1 MKEARQ
7 MGSGAAGQE
16 SAGSEQTQLVVIGAG
31 PCGLAVGV
39 AAKRAGVPCVLL
51 DRRTIVSTIE
61 RYPLSM
67 TFFSTPERIEIGDV
81 PFIASH
87 EKPNRRDGL
96 IYYRRVAEH
105 YGLDIRPGE
114 NVVDVTGAAGEG
126 GADGRFRI
134 EVSRRHDDKT
144 YYPFAVVFA
153 TGYYDNPNYL
163 GIPGENLPHVTH
175 YFVEGHPYWR
185 QRVIVIG
192 AGNSSVD
199 AALECWRAGATVTLV
214 HFGEG
219 FDRTVKA
226 WVLPDILN
234 RVKEGS
240 IAVRWRSRVRAITP
254 THVEV
259 VSDATGATEML
270 PADAVLAMTG
280 YHADTSLLQRLGVP
294 VDPVTGVPA
303 HSESNMATPV
313 PGCYLAGVIAS
324 GNDANRLFIE
334 NARGHGELIVR
345 HLLESRAGVK
355 PATSQ
360 SGGPISASLR

>member
-1 MKEARQ
+1 
-7 MGSGAAGQE
+7 
-16 SAGSEQTQLVVIGAG
+16 VIGAG

-39 AAKRAGVPCVLL
+39 AAKQAGLPCVLL
-51 DRRTIVSTIE
+51 DRRTVVSTIE

-67 TFFSTPERIEIGDV
+67 TFFSTPERIEIGAV
-81 PFIASH
+81 PFISSH

-105 YGLDIRPGE
+105 YELDIRPGE
-114 NVVDVTGAAGEG
+114 DVVDVSRDAGQAG
-126 GADGRFRI
+126 HDDSFHIQA
-134 EVSRRHDDKT
+134 SRRHDDKT
-144 YYPFAVVFA
+144 YQARAVVFA

-163 GIPGENLPHVTH
+163 GVPGENLPHLMH
-175 YFVEGHPYWR
+175 YFVEGHPYWH
-185 QRVIVIG
+185 QQVIVIG

-226 WVLPDILN
+226 WVLPDIVN

-259 VSDATGATEML
+259 VSDTTGTVELL

-280 YHADTSLLQRLGVP
+280 YHADTTLLQRLGVP
-294 VDPVTGVPA
+294 VDPMSGVPA
-303 HSESNMATPV
+303 HDEATMATPV

-345 HLLESRAGVK
+345 HLLSRSAAK
-355 PATSQ
+355 PAPGR
-360 SGGPISASLR
+360 SGNPTSASLR

>member
-1 MKEARQ
+1 MLEEPTA
-7 MGSGAAGQE
+7 
-16 SAGSEQTQLVVIGAG
+16 LLVIGAG

-39 AAKRAGVPCVLL
+39 AARQADIPCVLL

-67 TFFSTPERIEIGDV
+67 TFFSTPERIEIGGV

-105 YGLDIRPGE
+105 FGLDIRPGE
-114 NVVDVTGAAGEG
+114 EVVSAAPLTHIHGP
-126 GADGRFRI
+126 GRFRVDV
-134 EVSRRHDDKT
+134 ERRHDAKT
-144 YYPFAVVFA
+144 YIAHSIVFA
-153 TGYYDNPNYL
+153 TGYYDNPNFL
-163 GIPGENLPHVTH
+163 GVPGEDLPHVTH
-175 YFVEGHPYWR
+175 YFAEGHPYWR
-185 QRVIVIG
+185 QRVVVVG

-226 WVLPDILN
+226 WVLPDIVN

-240 IAVRWRSRVRAITP
+240 IAVRWRSRVKGITP

-259 VSDATGATEML
+259 VSDVNGASEQL

-280 YHADTSLLQRLGVP
+280 YHADTRMLQKLGVP
-294 VDPVTGVPA
+294 VDPTTGVPA
-303 HSESNMATPV
+303 HDETSMATPV

-334 NARGHGELIVR
+334 NARGHGELIIRHIRAHGEPVR
-345 HLLESRAGVK
+345 PT
-355 PATSQ
+355 PAQ
-360 SGGPISASLR
+360 SGDPISASLR

>member
-1 MKEARQ
+1 MGEAI
-7 MGSGAAGQE
+7 G
-16 SAGSEQTQLVVIGAG
+16 LLVIGAG

-39 AAKRAGVPCVLL
+39 AAKQAGASCVLL

-67 TFFSTPERIEIGDV
+67 TFFSTPERIEIGAI
-81 PFIASH
+81 PFISSQ

-114 NVVDVTGAAGEG
+114 DAVDVVLTGESAGG
-126 GADGRFRI
+126 PRFR
-134 EVSRRHDDKT
+134 VQVQRRHDQKT
-144 YYPFAVVFA
+144 YHAAAVVFA
-153 TGYYDNPNYL
+153 TGYYDNPNFL
-163 GIPGENLPHVTH
+163 GVPGEDLPHVTH

-214 HFGEG
+214 NFGEG

-240 IAVRWRSRVRAITP
+240 IAVRWRSRLRRITP

-259 VSDATGATEML
+259 QSAVTGASEML

-280 YHADTSLLQRLGVP
+280 YHADTSLLKALGVP
-294 VDPVTGVPA
+294 VDPATGVPA
-303 HSESNMATPV
+303 HDEASMATPV
-313 PGCYLAGVIAS
+313 EGCYLAGVIAS
-324 GNDANRLFIE
+324 GNDAN
-334 NARGHGELIVR
+334 
-345 HLLESRAGVK
+345 
-355 PATSQ
+355 
-360 SGGPISASLR
+360 

>member
-1 MKEARQ
+1 ME
-7 MGSGAAGQE
+7 E
-16 SAGSEQTQLVVIGAG
+16 TDLLVIGAG

-39 AAKRAGVPCVLL
+39 AAKRAGVSCVLL

-67 TFFSTPERIEIGDV
+67 TFFSTPERIEIGEV

-105 YGLDIRPGE
+105 YSLDIRPGE
-114 NVVDVTGAAGEG
+114 DVVDVTQEAVGSAS
-126 GADGRFRI
+126 DGRFRVA
-134 EVSRRHDDKT
+134 VSRRHDDKT
-144 YYPFAVVFA
+144 YHAKAVVFA

-226 WVLPDILN
+226 WVLPDIIN

-259 VSDATGATEML
+259 LSDVTGGTEML

-294 VDPVTGVPA
+294 VDAVTGVPA
-303 HSESNMATPV
+303 HDESTMATPV
-313 PGCYLAGVIAS
+313 SGCYLAGVIAS

-334 NARGHGELIVR
+334 NARGHGELILS
-345 HLLESRAGVK
+345 HLLQWRAGAR
-355 PATSQ
+355 PAPAQ
-360 SGGPISASLR
+360 SAGPISASLR

>member
-1 MKEARQ
+1 MRE
-7 MGSGAAGQE
+7 E
-16 SAGSEQTQLVVIGAG
+16 TDLLVIGAG
-31 PCGLAVGV
+31 PCGLAAGI
-39 AAKRAGVPCVLL
+39 AAKQAGLSCVLL
-51 DRRTIVSTIE
+51 DRRTVVSTIE
-61 RYPLSM
+61 RYPLAM
-67 TFFSTPERIEIGDV
+67 TFFSTPERIEIGGI

-87 EKPNRRDGL
+87 EKPTRQDGL

-105 YGLDIRPGE
+105 YELDIRPGE
-114 NVVDVTGAAGEG
+114 NVVDVNRAP
-126 GADGRFRI
+126 DGSFGI
-134 EVSRRHDDKT
+134 QVARRHDSKA
-144 YYPFAVVFA
+144 YQSQAVVFA
-153 TGYYDNPNYL
+153 TGYYDNPNFL
-163 GIPGENLPHVTH
+163 KVPGEDLPHVAH
-175 YFVEGHPYWR
+175 YFIEGHPYWR

-226 WVLPDILN
+226 WVLPDIVN

-240 IAVRWRSRVRAITP
+240 IAVRWGSQVRAITP
-254 THVEV
+254 THVEI
-259 VSDATGATEML
+259 VSGAGGASEML

-280 YHADTSLLQRLGVP
+280 YHADTELLHRLGVP
-294 VDPVTGVPA
+294 VDPVSGVPA
-303 HSESNMATPV
+303 HDEATMATPV

-345 HLLESRAGVK
+345 HLQQSLVGLRQRS
-355 PATSQ
+355 SQ
-360 SGGPISASLR
+360 SVDPTVASSR

>member
-1 MKEARQ
+1 MKV
-7 MGSGAAGQE
+7 E
-16 SAGSEQTQLVVIGAG
+16 SVDMLVIGAG
-31 PCGLAVGV
+31 PCGLATGI
-39 AAKRAGVPCVLL
+39 AARQAGLSCLLL
-51 DRRTIVSTIE
+51 DRRTVVSTIE
-61 RYPLSM
+61 RYPLAM
-67 TFFSTPERIEIGDV
+67 TFFSTPERIEIGGV

-87 EKPNRRDGL
+87 EKPTRQDGL

-114 NVVDVTGAAGEG
+114 DVVEVTRVP
-126 GADGRFRI
+126 DGSFRI
-134 EVSRRHDDKT
+134 EVSRRHDSKA
-144 YYPFAVVFA
+144 YRAAAVVFA

-163 GIPGENLPHVTH
+163 RVPGEDFPHVAH
-175 YFVEGHPYWR
+175 YFVEGHPYWH

-226 WVLPDILN
+226 WVLPDIVN

-240 IAVRWRSRVRAITP
+240 IAVRWRSRVRAISP

-259 VSDATGATEML
+259 VSDESGVGEMIV
-270 PADAVLAMTG
+270 ADAVLAMTG
-280 YHADTSLLQRLGVP
+280 YHADTSQLHRLGVP
-294 VDPVTGVPA
+294 VDPVTGVPGHDEA
-303 HSESNMATPV
+303 TMATPI

-345 HLLESRAGVK
+345 HLLQSRAG
-355 PATSQ
+355 ATLARPPSA
-360 SGGPISASLR
+360 GPTAASSR

>member
-1 MKEARQ
+1 MNVE
-7 MGSGAAGQE
+7 
-16 SAGSEQTQLVVIGAG
+16 TVDLLVIGAG

-39 AAKRAGVPCVLL
+39 AARQAGIPCVLL

-67 TFFSTPERIEIGDV
+67 TFFSTPERIEIGEV

-105 YGLDIRPGE
+105 YELDVRPGE
-114 NVVDVTGAAGEG
+114 DVVNVVAGTNGSAAGP
-126 GADGRFRI
+126 FQV
-134 EVSRRHDDKT
+134 EVHRRHDRKLYQAD
-144 YYPFAVVFA
+144 ALVFA

-163 GIPGENLPHVTH
+163 GIPGEDLPHVTH

-185 QRVIVIG
+185 QRVIVVG

-226 WVLPDILN
+226 WVLPDIVN
-234 RVKEGS
+234 RVREGS
-240 IAVRWRSRVRAITP
+240 IAACWRSQVRSITP

-259 VSDATGATEML
+259 VSNEGSVDLL

-280 YHADTSLLQRLGVP
+280 YHADTTMLQQLGVP
-294 VDPVTGVPA
+294 VDPETGVPA
-303 HSESNMATPV
+303 HDETTMATPV

-345 HLLESRAGVK
+345 HLRRSRDELR
-355 PATSQ
+355 PAPAQ
-360 SGGPISASLR
+360 PVDPISASLQ

>member
-1 MKEARQ
+1 VNGERVETA
-7 MGSGAAGQE
+7 E
-16 SAGSEQTQLVVIGAG
+16 LLVIGAG

-39 AAKRAGVPCVLL
+39 AAKQAGIPCVLL

-67 TFFSTPERIEIGDV
+67 TFFSTPERIEIGGV

-105 YGLDIRPGE
+105 YDLDVRPGE
-114 NVVDVTGAAGEG
+114 DVVAVTALGDSPG
-126 GADGRFRI
+126 GARFRL
-134 EVSRRHDDKT
+134 EVQRRHDRKI
-144 YYPFAVVFA
+144 YHAAAIVFA

-163 GIPGENLPHVTH
+163 GIPGEGLPHVTH
-175 YFVEGHPYWR
+175 YFIEGHPYWR
-185 QRVIVIG
+185 QRVVVVG
-192 AGNSSVD
+192 GGNSSVD
-199 AALECWRAGATVTLV
+199 AALESWRAGATVTLV

-226 WVLPDILN
+226 WVLPDIVN
-234 RVKEGS
+234 RVREGS
-240 IAVRWRSRVRAITP
+240 IAVRWHSRVRSITP
-254 THVEV
+254 TDVEV
-259 VSDATGATEML
+259 FSEATGAVEML

-280 YHADTSLLQRLGVP
+280 YHADTTLLQRLGVP
-294 VDPVTGVPA
+294 VDLLTGVPA
-303 HSESNMATPV
+303 HDETTMATPV
-313 PGCYLAGVIAS
+313 AGCYLAGVIAS

-345 HLLESRAGVK
+345 HLLQPETKLR
-355 PATSQ
+355 PAPARSCD
-360 SGGPISASLR
+360 PMSASFR